1 MTRAVIEEIEVK
13 RGNQA
18 PRAVPAVRKRAGFTQ
33 HVLLFSFANLVA
45 LACNGVL
52 TFLLPRLL
60 PMESYGYYR
69 LFVLYGGFAGVL
81 HLGLLDGALIRWA
94 ARPGRRLGTEMLGC
108 LEFLLAEHTA
118 ILVPAIAVLAL
129 LFHAK
134 PWFFLAV
141 AIAVYAVV
149 YNVSTLGQFALQA
162 EKFFGLLSAMTVL
175 NPALLLASVIALHYS
190 RRLTVN
196 TVIAAYVFSWL
207 LAAVPI
213 WLSLLRNFAVARRR
227 TAGLWRIGIR
237 NIRVG
242 WSVLLALLVTN
253 VALSLDRI
261 VVSVAFS
268 IREFAIYSFA
278 ATALAVVNTI
288 ILSVSRVV
296 FPYLSNGLSSE
307 TQTRAYWW
315 GEACLV
321 GLWAISLAGYFP
333 IHWLIIRL
341 LPNYV
346 SSLPILRLLVLGT
359 GFTGMIHIL
368 QSNYFRSAL
377 RLGQLLAGSVVGLTA
392 AAILVMVARRTGQLS
407 MVALA
412 MLGALLVWWAFNEFL
427 LKPFTGGNWRSL
439 LRTIFVYSSC
449 VLTFVFCSSWAS
461 LPLGAVCYLGIAIA
475 LVSSSYWAVLRT
487 APVFNFLPFFGS
499 SLEYP
504 ESL

>member
-1 MTRAVIEEIEVK
+1 MNNAVLEEIEATQ
-13 RGNQA
+13 NEQETQQ
-18 PRAVPAVRKRAGFTQ
+18 VPALANSAGFTR
-33 HVLLFSFANLVA
+33 HVLLFSLANVAA

-94 ARPGRRLGTEMLGC
+94 ARPERRLGTEMLGC

-190 RRLTVN
+190 KRLTVN
-196 TVIAAYVFSWL
+196 TVIIAYVFSWL

-213 WLSLLRNFAVARRR
+213 WVSLLRKFAVARRR
-227 TAGLWRIGIR
+227 TAGLWCIGLR

-268 IREFAIYSFA
+268 IREFAVYSFA

-333 IHWLIIRL
+333 IHWLITRL

-346 SSLPILRLLVLGT
+346 SSLPILQLLVLGT

-377 RLGQLLAGSVVGLTA
+377 RLGQLLAGCVIGLTVA
-392 AAILVMVARRTGQLS
+392 LALLMIARRTGELS
-407 MVALA
+407 MMALA
-412 MLGALLVWWAFNEFL
+412 MLGAIAVWWLANEWL
-427 LKPFTGGNWRSL
+427 LRPITGGGLWNL
-439 LRTIFVYSSC
+439 FRTIAVYTGCAVWFLFCTSAGNYFAAAFAYLVVAL
-449 VLTFVFCSSWAS
+449 VLVV
-461 LPLGAVCYLGIAIA
+461 VCYRP
-475 LVSSSYWAVLRT
+475 VLRSI
-487 APVFNFLPFFGS
+487 PRLQVFPLVDLSAGAGD
-499 SLEYP
+499 
-504 ESL
+504 